1 MNPVIIKNIL
11 KNDSSSCPH
20 CAAPAL
26 TTICRY
32 CGQPTGLEQ
41 DIAIAS
47 MEYPVIDYKNA
58 HYDRK
63 VYLTFTLLS
72 FTFGFFAFF
81 LLGLIKDAPSYMIM
95 FRILGGAIS
104 IGFFLLAVIWTYNAD
119 MTRKSGKDYTAL
131 VMGEVLDKEGTSSG
145 TQGDKTIKLVLR
157 TNKGYRIILH
167 KTGLEESENCIQNKA
182 AVRIRYWNKKYVITD
197 TAGAQG
203 NLIQYAKR
211 KLEQN
216 NNEMR

>member
-1 MNPVIIKNIL
+1 MIIKNIL

-26 TTICRY
+26 TVICRY

-63 VYLTFTLLS
+63 VYLTFTALS
-72 FTFGFFAFF
+72 LVFGFFAILLPKVFF
-81 LLGLIKDAPSYMIM
+81 TVDDTPSFVLLMG
-95 FRILGGAIS
+95 ILCGIVS
-104 IGFFLLAVIWTYNAD
+104 IGMFLMAVKYSLDAD
-119 MTRKSGKDYTAL
+119 KTRKLGKEYTAL
-131 VMGEVLDKEGTSSG
+131 VMGEVLDKEYSSG
-145 TQGDKTIKLVLR
+145 TQGNKTIKLILR

-167 KTGLEESENCIQNKA
+167 KTGYEETENFIQNKA

-197 TAGAQG
+197 TAGPQE

-216 NNEMR
+216 INEMR